1 MREALAAAGTPRGGL
16 MRHALR
22 AVAVALPLISLGTLV
37 WPRGGGTLPLYAAR
51 TGNMCAQCHFDPNG
65 GGPRNDF
72 GFMFARNR
80 HSLET
85 DTTGAWKDLNLTN
98 RIGDAMPVYIG
109 LNQRFMLLANTSSKS
124 DS

>member
-1 MREALAAAGTPRGGL
+1 ATMRPQLHFERPGG
-16 MRHALR
+16 A
-22 AVAVALPLISLGTLV
+22 
-37 WPRGGGTLPLYAAR
+37 
-51 TGNMCAQCHFDPNG
+51 
-65 GGPRNDF
+65 PRNDF
-72 GFMFARNR
+72 GFMLPRNR

-124 DS
+124 DSLDRFGFFNMENAIHITFKPHERLTLVYSRDAFSEDGGGGGTQKEA